1 VLVLVSW
8 TCPQLPGL
16 GEVPDISLLV
26 SRRCIV
32 KRAGENHRLGVAA
45 LGLERAID
53 DQILSAKPT

>member
-16 GEVPDISLLV
+16 GECRTYRYWCP
-26 SRRCIV
+26 RRCIV

-53 DQILSAKPT
+53 DQILSAKT